1 MTDGR
6 RNSAFMVGFVVSTE
20 LEASRFYAADMISK
34 EADPFLAAVENTPT
48 PMLITNPQ
56 FSDNPIVFANKAFLL
71 LTGYSTDEVI
81 GQNCR
86 FLQGSGTNPED
97 VIAIKTAIAA
107 GTSID
112 IDILNYKKSGEAF
125 WNRLHISPVR
135 SSDGVIQHF
144 VSTQLD
150 VTLELKRLVELQQE
164 RDTLSSETRRHQNYL
179 DYIVNAANI
188 GYWTRDLKTGS
199 VTGSAECRRIFGF
212 RDDEHINFDQI
223 LELIALEDR
232 MSVIQQTEAAFLTG
246 EPYSME
252 YRIVN
257 RTGQT
262 IWVETRAK
270 ALLGDNPTLLGV
282 MLDVTERKQ
291 TEADKALV
299 TREISHRF
307 KNSMA
312 MVQSIANQTLRNAD
326 SSEQASQLFNE
337 RLHAL
342 AQAHDMLLQDDWG
355 GATITQIANTALAPF
370 NRTFGNR
377 IRMSGPSLFVSDRV
391 TVSLSL
397 GLYELTTNAVKY
409 GALSNE
415 HGSIDFSWDIVD
427 DQGEKKFQMRWLET
441 NGPSVTRPSR
451 RGFGQRLI
459 RLVLAEELKARC
471 DIDFDPTGLKIN
483 VLAPITADVFPGFDH
498 RMSAGPTIA

>member
-1 MTDGR
+1 
-6 RNSAFMVGFVVSTE
+6 
-20 LEASRFYAADMISK
+20 
-34 EADPFLAAVENTPT
+34 
-48 PMLITNPQ
+48 
-56 FSDNPIVFANKAFLL
+56 
-71 LTGYSTDEVI
+71 
-81 GQNCR
+81 
-86 FLQGSGTNPED
+86 
-97 VIAIKTAIAA
+97 
-107 GTSID
+107 
-112 IDILNYKKSGEAF
+112 
-125 WNRLHISPVR
+125 
-135 SSDGVIQHF
+135 
-144 VSTQLD
+144 
-150 VTLELKRLVELQQE
+150 
-164 RDTLSSETRRHQNYL
+164 
-179 DYIVNAANI
+179 
-188 GYWTRDLKTGS
+188 
-199 VTGSAECRRIFGF
+199 
-212 RDDEHINFDQI
+212 
-223 LELIALEDR
+223 
-232 MSVIQQTEAAFLTG
+232 
-246 EPYSME
+246 
-252 YRIVN
+252 
-257 RTGQT
+257 
-262 IWVETRAK
+262 
-270 ALLGDNPTLLGV
+270 
-282 MLDVTERKQ
+282 
-291 TEADKALV
+291 V

-312 MVQSIANQTLRNAD
+312 MVQSIANQTLRNAN

-498 RMSAGPTIA
+498 RMSAGPTIT

>member
-1 MTDGR
+1 MC
-6 RNSAFMVGFVVSTE
+6 VGGVVSTE
-20 LEASRFYAADMISK
+20 LESASNFASSLMSK
-34 EADPFLAAVENTPT
+34 DTNPFLAAVEHTPT
-48 PMLITNPQ
+48 PMLITDPRL
-56 FSDNPIVFANKAFLL
+56 SDNPIVYANNAFLQV
-71 LTGYSTDEVI
+71 TGYSADEII
-81 GQNCR
+81 GKNCR
-86 FLQGSGTNPED
+86 FLQGSGTCPEH
-97 VIAIKTAIAA
+97 VTAIRTALAA
-107 GTSID
+107 EKSID

-125 WNRLHISPVR
+125 WNRLHISPVKGP
-135 SSDGVIQHF
+135 DGTIQHF

-150 VTLELKRLVELQQE
+150 VTLELKRLVELQHE
-164 RDTLSSETRRHQNYL
+164 RDTLSNETKRRQNHL
-179 DYIVNAANI
+179 DYIVDVANI
-188 GYWTRDLKTGS
+188 GYWTRELNTGN

-212 RDDEHINFDQI
+212 KENENIHFDQI
-223 LELIALEDR
+223 IDMVVLEDR
-232 MSVIQQTEAAFLTG
+232 MAVLQQTEEAFATG

-257 RTGQT
+257 RAGET

-270 ALLGDNPTLLGV
+270 ALLGEHPTLLGV

-312 MVQSIANQTLRNAD
+312 MVQSIANQTLRNA
-326 SSEQASQLFNE
+326 SNSEQASQLFNE

-342 AQAHDMLLQDDWG
+342 AQAHDMLLQEDWG
-355 GATITQIANTALAPF
+355 GPTIPQISDMALAPF

-391 TVSLSL
+391 TVALSL
-397 GLYELTTNAVKY
+397 GLYELATNAVKY

-415 HGSIDFSWDIVD
+415 QGSIDFSWNIVND
-427 DQGEKKFQMRWLET
+427 EGQKKFQMRWVET
-441 NGPSVTRPSR
+441 NGPSVARPSR
-451 RGFGQRLI
+451 RGFGQRLL

-471 DIDFDPTGLKIN
+471 DIDFAPSGLTIN
-483 VLAPITADVFPGFDH
+483 VLAPITPDVFPGFDH
-498 RMSAGPTIA
+498 KMKSGQLIA

>member
-1 MTDGR
+1 MSTDL
-6 RNSAFMVGFVVSTE
+6 E
-20 LEASRFYAADMISK
+20 LANNFASDLMSK
-34 EADPFLAAVENTPT
+34 NANPFLAAVEHTPT
-48 PMLITNPQ
+48 PMLITDPRLL
-56 FSDNPIVFANKAFLL
+56 DNPIVYANKAFMQ
-71 LTGYSTDEVI
+71 LTGYSADEII
-81 GQNCR
+81 GKNCR
-86 FLQGSGTNPED
+86 FLQGSGTRQEH
-97 VIAIKTAIAA
+97 VVAIRTALATE
-107 GTSID
+107 TSID

-125 WNRLHISPVR
+125 WNRLHVSPVKGT
-135 SSDGVIQHF
+135 DGVLQHF

-164 RDTLSSETRRHQNYL
+164 RDSLSNETKRHQNYL
-179 DYIVNAANI
+179 DYIVAVANI
-188 GYWTRDLKTGS
+188 GYWTRDLNTGN

-212 RDDEHINFDQI
+212 EENENIHFDQI
-223 LELIALEDR
+223 IDMVVLEDR
-232 MSVIQQTEAAFLTG
+232 MAVLQQTEEAFATG

-257 RTGQT
+257 RAGDT

-270 ALLGDNPTLLGV
+270 AILNENPTLLGV

-312 MVQSIANQTLRNAD
+312 MVQSIANQTLRNA
-326 SSEQASQLFNE
+326 SNSEQASQLFNE

-342 AQAHDMLLQDDWG
+342 AQAHDMLLQENWG
-355 GATITQIANTALAPF
+355 GATITQISNMALAPF

-377 IRMSGPSLFVSDRV
+377 IRMNGPSLFVSDRV
-391 TVSLSL
+391 TVALSL
-397 GLYELTTNAVKY
+397 GLYELATNAVKY

-415 HGSIDFSWDIVD
+415 HGGIDFNWSIVD
-427 DQGEKKFQMRWLET
+427 DQGQKKFQMCWVET
-441 NGPSVTRPSR
+441 NGPSVARPLR
-451 RGFGQRLI
+451 RGFGQRLL

-471 DIDFDPTGLKIN
+471 DIDFAPSGLKID
-483 VLAPITADVFPGFDH
+483 VLAPITPDVFPDFDH
-498 RMSAGPTIA
+498 KVKSGQLIA

>member
-1 MTDGR
+1 MC
-6 RNSAFMVGFVVSTE
+6 VGGVVSTE
-20 LEASRFYAADMISK
+20 LESASNFASDLMSK
-34 EADPFLAAVENTPT
+34 EANPFLAAVEHTPT
-48 PMLITNPQ
+48 PMLITDPRLL
-56 FSDNPIVFANKAFLL
+56 DNPIVYANKAFLQ
-71 LTGYSTDEVI
+71 LTGYLPDEII
-81 GQNCR
+81 GKNCR
-86 FLQGSGTNPED
+86 FLQGVGTSPEH
-97 VIAIKTAIAA
+97 VAKIRAAVTAE
-107 GTSID
+107 TSID
-112 IDILNYKKSGEAF
+112 VDILNYKKSGEAF
-125 WNRLHISPVR
+125 WNRLHISPVK
-135 SSDGVIQHF
+135 GPGGTLQHF

-164 RDTLSSETRRHQNYL
+164 RDSLSNETKRRQNHL
-179 DYIVNAANI
+179 DYIVDVANI
-188 GYWTRDLKTGS
+188 GYWTRDMKTGN

-212 RDDEHINFDQI
+212 EESEHIHFDQI
-223 LELIALEDR
+223 IDMVVLEDR
-232 MSVIQQTEAAFLTG
+232 MAVLQQTEEAFATG

-257 RTGQT
+257 RAGET

-270 ALLGDNPTLLGV
+270 ALLGENPTLLGV

-312 MVQSIANQTLRNAD
+312 MVQSIANQTLRNA
-326 SSEQASQLFNE
+326 SNSEQASQLFNE

-342 AQAHDMLLQDDWG
+342 AQAHDMLLQEDWG
-355 GATITQIANTALAPF
+355 GATITQISNMALAPF

-397 GLYELTTNAVKY
+397 GLYELATNAVKY

-415 HGSIDFSWDIVD
+415 HGSIDFNWDVVD
-427 DQGEKKFQMRWLET
+427 DQGQKKFQMRWIET
-441 NGPSVTRPSR
+441 NGPSVTRPSH
-451 RGFGQRLI
+451 RGFGQRLL

-471 DIDFDPTGLKIN
+471 DIDFAASGLKIN
-483 VLAPITADVFPGFDH
+483 VLAPITSDVFPGFDH
-498 RMSAGPTIA
+498 KMKSGQLIA